1 MKRNIVFLIVMLG
14 LVAGAFTGY
23 KYLYKDHRNIENEVS
38 VIEVKAVDLQ
48 LMFQNDKTISV
59 LNETITVRGTITQIE
74 GNSITIDDKV
84 QCSFDHGIDQV
95 IVGDRVH
102 VKGRCIG
109 YDDLFEIVKMDQ
121 STIQNPQ

>member
-1 MKRNIVFLIVMLG
+1 MKRKIVFLIVMLG
-14 LVAGAFTGY
+14 LVAGAYIGY
-23 KYLYKDHRNIENEVS
+23 KYLYKDHRNIGNEVS
-38 VIEVKAVDLQ
+38 VLEVKADDLQ
-48 LMFQNDKTISV
+48 LMFQNNKTIAV
-59 LNETITVRGTITQIE
+59 LNKTITVGGTITQIE

-84 QCSFDHGIDQV
+84 QCSFDHGIDQL
-95 IVGDRVH
+95 IVGDKVH

>member
-1 MKRNIVFLIVMLG
+1 MLG
-14 LVAGAFTGY
+14 LVAGAYTGY

-48 LMFQNDKTISV
+48 LMFQNDKIISV
-59 LNETITVRGTITQIE
+59 LNETITVSGTITQIE

-84 QCSFDHGIDQV
+84 QCSFDHGIDQL
-95 IVGDRVH
+95 IVGDKVY

-121 STIQNPQ
+121 LSIQNPQ